1 MFDTNPRLLS
11 QVLDSV
17 ESGKIKLPDF
27 QRGWIWDDDR
37 IRALLA
43 SISRGFP
50 IGAVMTLEAGGD
62 ISLKSRLIEG
72 ATGEGAISPESYL
85 LDGQQRLTSLYQ
97 ALRHPGAV
105 DTSDSRR
112 RKIKRWYY
120 VDMQAALDKR
130 VDREDAIRSLPENRI
145 ITEDFGRKEVL
156 NLSTPEREFEKH
168 MMPTEALLGSTNWLL
183 GYVAYW
189 ASPESQ
195 HPGGT
200 APEFFK
206 EFQESVLN
214 NFTNY
219 QLPVIELGKET
230 PKEAVCT
237 VFEKVNTGGVS
248 LNVFEL
254 ATATFAVDGSFSLRD
269 DWDER
274 RTRLHSKRS
283 VLHGLSGDQFLQAV
297 ALLKTQEDN
306 RSDIKDGALHN
317 RARAVGCRKRDILD
331 LRQRDYLRWA
341 EALED
346 GFIKAANFLRSQY
359 VFGRWNVPYNTQLV
373 PLAALYVELGHEA
386 HTAIALERLERWYW
400 SGVFGEI
407 YGGAVETQFARDLV
421 DVAEYVRTGVE
432 PPFLREANFVPERL
446 ISLRTRNSA
455 AYKGVYALQ
464 LKNGAQDWMTAE
476 SLSFTTY
483 DDRGIDIHHIFPVA
497 WCISNRIDR
506 WLHDSII
513 NKTPMD
519 PGTNRSMGGRAP
531 SVYLNA
537 LQSKVPE
544 GKLDALLES
553 HWLKPDHLHT
563 DDFRASFMERGQE
576 MLTLIGA
583 AMGRDLGDG
592 RRIFSDALDV
602 GGVGVIEQFV
612 DDGQEFDEVGES
624 EEETDAA

>member
-11 QVLDSV
+11 QILDSV
-17 ESGKIKLPDF
+17 ESGKIQLPDF

-72 ATGEGAISPESYL
+72 AIGNNSTLPDSYL

-97 ALRHPGAV
+97 SLRHADAV

-120 VDMQAALDKR
+120 IDMQAAVDPR
-130 VDREDAIRSLPENRI
+130 ADREDAIKSVPENRVT
-145 ITEDFGRKEVL
+145 TEDFGRREVL
-156 NLSTPEREFEKH
+156 NLATPEKEYEQH
-168 MMPTEALLGSTNWLL
+168 MMPTETLLSSTNWLL
-183 GYVAYW
+183 GYVGYW
-189 ASPESQ
+189 ANSENE

-206 EFQESVLN
+206 TFQEAVLN

-219 QLPVIELGKET
+219 QLPVIELGKQT

-274 RTRLHSKRS
+274 SSRLFSQRS

-297 ALLKTQEDN
+297 ALLKTQEDS
-306 RSDIKDGALHN
+306 RTDIKNGVLRN

-331 LRQRDYLRWA
+331 LRQSDYLRWA
-341 EALED
+341 TELED
-346 GFIKAANFLRSQY
+346 GFLKAANFLRSQY

-373 PLAALYVELGHEA
+373 PLAALFVELGNDA

-407 YGGAVETQFARDLV
+407 YGGSVETQFARDLV
-421 DVAEYVRTGVE
+421 DVAEYVRNGTE
-432 PPFLREANFVPERL
+432 PPFLREAHFIPERL

-464 LKNGAQDWMTAE
+464 MKNGAKDWMTAE
-476 SLSFTTY
+476 SLSFTTF
-483 DDRGIDIHHIFPVA
+483 DDKSIDIHHIFPVA
-497 WCISNRIDR
+497 WCMSNQIDR
-506 WLHDSII
+506 WLYDSII

-519 PGTNRSMGGRAP
+519 PSTNRSMGGRAP
-531 SVYLNA
+531 SLYMNS

-544 GKLDALLES
+544 GKLDDLLES
-553 HWLKPDHLHT
+553 HWLKPDHLRT
-563 DDFRASFMERGQE
+563 DDFRASFIERGQE
-576 MLTLIGA
+576 MLTLIGV
-583 AMGRDLGDG
+583 AMGRELGDG
-592 RRIFSDALDV
+592 RQVFADALDAS
-602 GGVGVIEQFV
+602 GVSEQYV
-612 DDGQEFDEVGES
+612 DDGLEFDIVSESGLTGEA
-624 EEETDAA
+624 DAA